1 MLIFLI
7 ARLSSSW
14 SCGPRTQLGLLR
26 LNASLTSHSFSSLV
40 KSSESNQSEQNRVE
54 SESFTV
60 SYLVNSCGVSAR
72 DAEELSKR
80 VKLKDPDNPDSVLKL
95 LRSYGFSCTHI
106 SKVLKFNPRL
116 LLVKPENNLLPK
128 LRFLESIGF
137 SASEIPELVSSNS
150 KLLTLSL
157 EKRIIPHYE
166 ALKSVLGDP
175 VKARRCLKSSGR
187 SIFSYGYGVT
197 NIFPNIKVLRDE
209 GMPQS
214 SVCTLLFENANLAF
228 MNQSKFV
235 EYVKFVKETGIEPSK
250 VTFVHALIAVTHLSK
265 STWERKL
272 DFFERCGWS
281 TDVTLSAF
289 SKFPTIMLLSEKKIT
304 NTMNFFVDEM
314 GLRLEDTAGCPT
326 IFSYSL
332 KRRIIP
338 RWSVFQILKM
348 KGLVK
353 ANMSIPSM
361 IIMSEAKFLEN
372 FVIKFQENVPQL
384 LELYRGELGAIP
396 EVQT

>member
-7 ARLSSSW
+7 ERLPSSLP
-14 SCGPRTQLGLLR
+14 CGTRTQLGFLR
-26 LNASLTSHSFSSLV
+26 LNASLTSHSFSSVV

-80 VKLKDPDNPDSVLKL
+80 VKLKDQDNPDSVLKL
-95 LRSYGFSCTHI
+95 LQSYRFSGTHI

-116 LLVKPENNLLPK
+116 LLAKPENNLLPK
-128 LRFLESIGF
+128 LRFLQSIGF

-157 EKRIIPHYE
+157 EKRIIPHYG

-175 VKARRCLKSSGR
+175 VKARRCLKSSRR
-187 SIFSYGYGVT
+187 SIFSFSYGVT

-209 GMPQS
+209 GVPQS
-214 SVCTLLFENANLAF
+214 SVFTLLFRNANVAF
-228 MNQSKFV
+228 IDQSKFV
-235 EYVKFVKETGIEPSK
+235 EYVKFVKETGIDPSK
-250 VTFVHALIAVTHLSK
+250 VTFVNALFAVTQLSK
-265 STWERKL
+265 STWEWKL

-281 TDVTLSAF
+281 RDVTLSAF
-289 SKFPTIMLLSEKKIT
+289 SKFPVIMLLSEKKIT
-304 NTMNFFVDEM
+304 NTLKFFVDEM

-332 KRRIIP
+332 ERRIIP

-361 IIMSEAKFLEN
+361 IIISEEKFLEN
-372 FVIKFQENVPQL
+372 FVIKFRENVPQL
-384 LELYRGELGAIP
+384 LKLYRGELGSLP
-396 EVQT
+396 EVQA

>member
-7 ARLSSSW
+7 ARLSSSLP
-14 SCGPRTQLGLLR
+14 CGTRTQLGFLR
-26 LNASLTSHSFSSLV
+26 LNASLTSHSFSSVV
-40 KSSESNQSEQNRVE
+40 KSSESIRSEQNRAE

-95 LRSYGFSCTHI
+95 LRSYGFSGTHI
-106 SKVLKFNPRL
+106 SKVLKYNPRL
-116 LLVKPENNLLPK
+116 LLAKPEKNLLPK
-128 LRFLESIGF
+128 LRFLQSIGF
-137 SASEIPELVSSNS
+137 SASEIPEFLSSYS
-150 KLLTLSL
+150 RLLTSSL

-175 VKARRCLKSSGR
+175 VKARRCLKSSRG
-187 SIFSYGYGVT
+187 SILSYSYGVK

-209 GMPQS
+209 GVPQS
-214 SVCTLLFENANLAF
+214 SVFTLLFKDANLAF
-228 MNQSKFV
+228 TNQSKFV

-250 VTFVHALIAVTHLSK
+250 VTFVYALFAVTHLSK
-265 STWERKL
+265 STWEWKL

-281 TDVTLSAF
+281 RDVTLSAF
-289 SKFPTIMLLSEKKIT
+289 SKFPVIMLLSEKKIT
-304 NTMNFFVDEM
+304 NTLKFFVDEM
-314 GLRLEDTAGCPT
+314 GLRLEDAAGCPT

-361 IIMSEAKFLEN
+361 IIMSEEKFLEN
-372 FVIKFQENVPQL
+372 FVIKFQEDVPQL
-384 LELYRGELGAIP
+384 LKLYRGELGSLP
-396 EVQT
+396 EFQA

>member
-7 ARLSSSW
+7 ARLSSSLP
-14 SCGPRTQLGLLR
+14 CGTRTQLGFLR
-26 LNASLTSHSFSSLV
+26 LNASLTSHSFSSVV
-40 KSSESNQSEQNRVE
+40 KSSESIRSEQNRVE

-95 LRSYGFSCTHI
+95 LRSYGFSGTHI

-116 LLVKPENNLLPK
+116 LLAKPENKLLPK
-128 LRFLESIGF
+128 LRFLQSIGF
-137 SASEIPELVSSNS
+137 SASEIPELVSSYS
-150 KLLTLSL
+150 RLLSSSL

-175 VKARRCLKSSGR
+175 VKARRCLKSSR
-187 SIFSYGYGVT
+187 WSIFSYSYGVT

-209 GMPQS
+209 GVAQS
-214 SVCTLLFENANLAF
+214 SVFTLLFRNANVAF

-250 VTFVHALIAVTHLSK
+250 VTFVHALIAVTQLSK
-265 STWERKL
+265 STWEWKL

-281 TDVTLSAF
+281 RDVTLSAF
-289 SKFPTIMLLSEKKIT
+289 SKFPVIMLLSEKKIT
-304 NTMNFFVDEM
+304 NTLNFFVDEM

-326 IFSYSL
+326 MFSYSL

-338 RWSVFQILKM
+338 RCETRKIL
-348 KGLVK
+348 
-353 ANMSIPSM
+353 
-361 IIMSEAKFLEN
+361 
-372 FVIKFQENVPQL
+372 
-384 LELYRGELGAIP
+384 
-396 EVQT
+396 